1 MSDILDRLFFYF
13 MKLKYLAVFVVLV
26 LISAPAYYLL
36 CLNHVSINHVG
47 IAYDS
52 KSGLVSTQNPGWHQT
67 TPFVRVTTISTLPF
81 IVKIPSQAR
90 LVNQRLVRFNPE
102 GSVDFIKEQGFAWLD
117 DQTFESIMLGYAYS
131 GKKFPFIEIIETAE
145 SK

>member
-1 MSDILDRLFFYF
+1 
-13 MKLKYLAVFVVLV
+13 MKSFLTALVIAFVIA
-26 LISAPAYYLL
+26 LIAAPIYYLL

-52 KSGLVSTQNPGWHQT
+52 KSGLVSTQGPGWHQT
-67 TPFVRVTTISTLPF
+67 SPFVRVTTISTLPF

-90 LVNQRLVRFNPE
+90 LVNQRLVKFNPD
-102 GSVDFIKEQGFAWLD
+102 GAVDFIKEQGFSWLD

-131 GKKFPFIEIIETAE
+131 GKKFPFIEVLETAE